1 MSFDPLP
8 GEDGLLEQVRRKLQ
22 APQPAEQHW
31 SALAAAAFFAVSAL
45 VFAAAAVLAP
55 PNSETPAAKS
65 GVK

>member
-8 GEDGLLEQVRRKLQ
+8 REDDLLEQVRRKLQ
-22 APQPAEQHW
+22 APQPAERHW
-31 SALAAAAFFAVSAL
+31 AALAAAAFFALCAI

-55 PNSETPAAKS
+55 PNSESPAAKS